1 MIPGMD
7 KNKQMKRIS
16 EKVGRDKAVEL
27 VLQAYN
33 TELLTTWLSRLQA
46 AKPMGATTRID
57 HLGDALERVIEVV
70 ELAD

>member
-1 MIPGMD
+1 MD

-33 TELLTTWLSRLQA
+33 TELLTTWLSRLQT
-46 AKPMGATTRID
+46 AKPMGTPTRID